1 MHSKFTVSSHFLVY
15 LEPNTAKMTK
25 SYLRKL
31 SSLGYSIIPVDEN
44 KRPIGAWK
52 KYQTEAR
59 SPDEVEQLD
68 SPLYGLVTG
77 VNDLEVI
84 DVDLKVLVGLQ
95 EQKAWWKEYISF
107 IEDNIEDFADKVVI
121 AKTKNAG
128 FHILYKCKN
137 VGTNTKIAT
146 PEGSSEAIIESRGTG
161 GMVVIY
167 ENFLTDKQ
175 YHDIK
180 YITNEER
187 DIIWAISRTFNHI
200 EEQTIDEPKK
210 SDYKA
215 SNETDITP
223 WAEYN
228 DRHTALDLISDDF
241 TIVRNTSTRYIIKRN
256 GATSPHSGYVYKDS
270 GCMYLFTTGTI
281 YPNEKLISP
290 FMIYAYKYHGGNT
303 TEAARD
309 LYQQGYGS
317 RKAPKVEIKAEVPEI
332 IDRIQFPL
340 DIFPEDLQKYIVHS
354 ANTLGLSTD
363 YMGSAFIWL
372 TSVIIGNALK
382 IEVKPGWQETATV
395 WIAIV
400 GKPGIGKTPS
410 INQMIY
416 PLREANVK
424 EQKEYV
430 KQYAKWKEYEALDK
444 KEKQYAE
451 EIDKPVSKQFLVGDI
466 TLEALVDLHEQ
477 NPNAIG
483 VFKDELAGWFKDM
496 NKYRQGSDLEFW
508 LSSWSGTSISLNR
521 KTSKSAFV
529 DKPFIPV
536 LGGIQPS
543 VFEEFTTGHNKENGF
558 VDRILIS
565 YPELSVNHYNNEHMD
580 EDVIEW
586 YRAFVMNFRDV
597 INKKLLKFN
606 ERAEI
611 ESIVAKF
618 NNKAKSEWIRIHDK
632 ITDIQNSEDE
642 NEYMKS
648 MLPKQKSYI
657 PRFALILNTI
667 WSIVEDEYQV
677 ATIQVD
683 SIKRAE
689 RLSEYFINM
698 SKLVKMDVKE
708 KNNLRVLAKTTGSL
722 SEFEQFKAMYKANP
736 NLNRTTA
743 SEILEVSKRIIYKWI
758 KKIEE

>member
-1 MHSKFTVSSHFLVY
+1 
-15 LEPNTAKMTK
+15 MTK
-25 SYLRKL
+25 TYLRKL
-31 SSLGYSIIPVDEN
+31 ASLGYSIIPVDEQ

-68 SPLYGLVTG
+68 SPLYGLVAG

-84 DVDLKVLVGLQ
+84 DVDLKVIVGLQ
-95 EQKAWWKEYISF
+95 EQKQWWKEYISF

-128 FHILYKCKN
+128 FHILYRCKTIS
-137 VGTNTKIAT
+137 GNTKIAT
-146 PEGSSEAIIESRGTG
+146 LKGSKEAIIESRGQG
-161 GMVVIY
+161 GMVVLY
-167 ENFLTDKQ
+167 ENFLTENQ
-175 YHDIK
+175 YHDLK
-180 YITNEER
+180 YITDRER
-187 DIIWAISRTFNHI
+187 DVIWSISRTFNHVDDI
-200 EEQTIDEPKK
+200 RPDEPIK
-210 SDYKA
+210 SAYKA
-215 SNETDITP
+215 KNDTDITP
-223 WAEYN
+223 WQEYN
-228 DRHTALDLISDDF
+228 SKHTALDLISDEF
-241 TIVRNTSTRYIIKRN
+241 EIVRNTTGKYIIRRN

-281 YPNEKLISP
+281 YPNEELISP
-290 FMIYAYKYHGGNT
+290 FMIYSYKYHGGNT

-309 LYQQGYGS
+309 LYKQGYGS
-317 RKAPKVEIKAEVPEI
+317 RKAPKVEIKAE
-332 IDRIQFPL
+332 IQDVINRVEFPL
-340 DIFPEDLQKYIVHS
+340 HIFPDELQKYIVHS
-354 ANTLGLSTD
+354 ANTLGLSID
-363 YMGSAFIWL
+363 YMGSAFIWM
-372 TSVIIGNALK
+372 TSLIIGNAIR
-382 IEVKPGWQETATV
+382 IEVKPGWQEIATV

-410 INQMIY
+410 INQVIY

-430 KQYAKWKEYEALDK
+430 KQYAKWKEYESLDK
-444 KEKQYAE
+444 KDKQYAE

-483 VFKDELAGWFKDM
+483 IFKDELAGWFKDM

-565 YPELSVNHYNNEHMD
+565 YPDLSVNHYNNEHME

-597 INKKLLKFN
+597 VNKRLLKFN

-618 NNKAKSEWIRIHDK
+618 NGKAQKEWIRIHDN
-632 ITDIQNSEDE
+632 ITDLQNSDEE

-667 WSIVEDEYQV
+667 WSVVDDNYQV
-677 ATIQVD
+677 ATIQQD
-683 SIKRAE
+683 SILRAE
-689 RLSEYFINM
+689 KLSEYFINM
-698 SKLVKMDVKE
+698 SKLVKHDVKE
-708 KNNLRVLAKTTGSL
+708 KNNLRTIAKISGGTTA
-722 SEFEQFKAMYKANP
+722 FDQFKAMYKNNP

-743 SEILEVSKRIIYKWI
+743 SEILEVSKRVIYKWI

>member
-1 MHSKFTVSSHFLVY
+1 
-15 LEPNTAKMTK
+15 MTK

-137 VGTNTKIAT
+137 VGNNTKIAT

-200 EEQTIDEPKK
+200 KEQTIDEPKK

-290 FMIYAYKYHGGNT
+290 FMIYSYKYHGGNT

-430 KQYAKWKEYEALDK
+430 KQYAKWKEFEALDK

-597 INKKLLKFN
+597 VNKKLLKFN

-618 NNKAKSEWIRIHDK
+618 NNKAKAEWIRIHDK

-667 WSIVEDEYQV
+667 WSIVDDEYQV
-677 ATIQVD
+677 ANIQVD

>member
-1 MHSKFTVSSHFLVY
+1 VHSKFIVSSHFLVY

-95 EQKAWWKEYISF
+95 EQKAWWRVYISF

-215 SNETDITP
+215 TNETDITP

-317 RKAPKVEIKAEVPEI
+317 RKAPKVEIKAEISEI

-543 VFEEFTTGHNKENGF
+543 VFEEFTTGNNKENGF

-597 INKKLLKFN
+597 VNKKLLKFN

-618 NNKAKSEWIRIHDK
+618 NNKAKAEWIRIHDK

>member
-1 MHSKFTVSSHFLVY
+1 
-15 LEPNTAKMTK
+15 MTK

-180 YITNEER
+180 HITNEER

-317 RKAPKVEIKAEVPEI
+317 RKAPKVDIKAEVPEI

-372 TSVIIGNALK
+372 TSVIIGNSIK
-382 IEVKPGWQETATV
+382 IEVKPGWQEIANV

-618 NNKAKSEWIRIHDK
+618 NNKAKTEWIRIHDK

>member
-1 MHSKFTVSSHFLVY
+1 
-15 LEPNTAKMTK
+15 MTK

-84 DVDLKVLVGLQ
+84 DVDLKVLIGLQ

-146 PEGSSEAIIESRGTG
+146 PEGSSEAIIESRGAG

-430 KQYAKWKEYEALDK
+430 KQYAKWREYEALDK

-543 VFEEFTTGHNKENGF
+543 VFEEFTTGQNKENGF

-597 INKKLLKFN
+597 VNKKLLKFN

-618 NNKAKSEWIRIHDK
+618 NGKAQSEWIRIHDK

-683 SIKRAE
+683 SVKRAE

-722 SEFEQFKAMYKANP
+722 SEFEQFKTMYKANP

>member
-1 MHSKFTVSSHFLVY
+1 
-15 LEPNTAKMTK
+15 MTK

-137 VGTNTKIAT
+137 VGSNTKIAT

-317 RKAPKVEIKAEVPEI
+317 RKAPKVEIKAEVSEI

-372 TSVIIGNALK
+372 TSVIIGNSIK
-382 IEVKPGWQETATV
+382 IEVKPGWQETANV

-410 INQMIY
+410 INQIIY

-618 NNKAKSEWIRIHDK
+618 NNKAKTEWIRIHDK